1 MTKAAQRAKRHDVM
15 CRQRRAGTYLIEGS
29 SQQLVRVLFLSFCAH
44 SHCTDSK
51 SNIFL
56 QNYWHL
62 STVKDETKQRTSWT
76 TAITIA
82 HKAQHSTTGYSSWKF
97 GFDLTNIICKQG
109 NHQSPKNKDLKKGNC
124 GKQGGED
131 VDGVRDVDQAG
142 CRVLKSRTWFQI
154 WRVHVHQ
161 QNPQDHLGA
170 FNYNG
175 YIFSGVTGPPSPSSS
190 WSP

>member
-15 CRQRRAGTYLIEGS
+15 CRQRRAGTYLIKGS

-97 GFDLTNIICKQG
+97 GFDHANIIRPPRTKTWRRATVA
-109 NHQSPKNKDLKKGNC
+109 SK
-124 GKQGGED
+124 
-131 VDGVRDVDQAG
+131 VVRMLMVCETG
-142 CRVLKSRTWFQI
+142 CCVLKSRAWFQI

-170 FNYNG
+170 LKYNG
-175 YIFSGVTGPPSPSSS
+175 YVFSGETGPPASSS
-190 WSP
+190 SP